1 MRSSH
6 LKGNLPW
13 IGELRNL
20 ELLDLRNNTL
30 EGKLSLKQLLKL
42 KYLGLGGSGID
53 MNTSEVQSMLPHLK
67 YHGDHYR
74 HESFTP
80 EMSHSYNTWCI

>member
-1 MRSSH
+1 MTIGIGRR
-6 LKGNLPW
+6 LGKGSGAADHDHCP
-13 IGELRNL
+13 
-20 ELLDLRNNTL
+20 
-30 EGKLSLKQLLKL
+30 SQLLKL